1 MNNPKKI
8 RSVCFIVNGYP
19 TKDDPVY
26 AFIKPIVNTMAD
38 MDIECTVIAPQSI
51 SNSIKN
57 KKKIRPQRWI
67 DKTECGNTV
76 TILQPRYLSL
86 SGLRINGINLSIL
99 NRDRAINNTFY
110 KEKIN
115 PDVVYA
121 HFWDCGIAAAKMI
134 NEKDIPIFVVSGESR
149 IRVFDYYKKQTIDR
163 CINKISGL
171 ICVSSKNLDES
182 KSINLTKPHIP
193 SIILPNAVNENEFYC
208 TDKAKARAV
217 LGLDEN
223 ERIAIF
229 VGSFNDRKGSLRV
242 IEAVEAVEGLKLI
255 MIGSGDKIRNSER
268 IIYSGL
274 VPHESIVT
282 YLNAADVFVLPT
294 LAEGCCNA
302 IVEALACGLPVVS
315 SNRSFN
321 DDLLNASNSIRIDP
335 NNINEI
341 TSALSHIVH
350 NDAVK
355 QSLSNGA
362 KETGKE
368 LSIRKRTKKIINFIE
383 SI

>member
-1 MNNPKKI
+1 MSNPKKI

-57 KKKIRPQRWI
+57 KKKLRPQKWI

-163 CINKISGL
+163 CINKISVL

-321 DDLLNASNSIRIDP
+321 DDLLNTSNSIRIDP